1 MTLGGKALLRLRILV
16 YGAVERGNKFRAL
29 DFKELKV
36 LLN

>member
-1 MTLGGKALLRLRILV
+1 MTLGGKALLRILV

-36 LLN
+36 PLN